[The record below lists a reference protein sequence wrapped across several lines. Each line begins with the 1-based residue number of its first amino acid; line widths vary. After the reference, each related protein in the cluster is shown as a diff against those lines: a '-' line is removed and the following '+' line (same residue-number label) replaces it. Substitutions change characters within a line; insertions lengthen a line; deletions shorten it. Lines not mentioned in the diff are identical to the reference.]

1 MGSGSAPLRLST
13 LSAAPW
19 RGVRR
24 RRWSTWRSVTRARSS
39 GRAGARAHW
48 ACRCARG
55 LVEGG
60 DAGRELLAESQ
71 RRLKTLE
78 RSHSPLQLYTL
89 DLAHP
94 NSRWT
99 LDAAIDRP
107 VIPSALARPRG
118 DRRNF
123 HGCLKPNHG
132 VGVGDGDLQRAR
144 GSETPSR

>member
-1 MGSGSAPLRLST
+1 VA
-13 LSAAPW
+13 W

-39 GRAGARAHW
+39 GRAGAHAHW

-60 DAGRELLAESQ
+60 DAGRELLAELQ

-78 RSHSPLQLYTL
+78 RSQSPLQLARWTSRTQ
-89 DLAHP
+89 

-107 VIPSALARPRG
+107 VIPGALARPRG

-132 VGVGDGDLQRAR
+132 VGVGVGVGDLKRLEDPNSISLAGR
-144 GSETPSR
+144 